1 MELEEYI
8 ESAILTWL
16 MSQWVSA
23 DKIVS
28 GWWYDSNKWIYRKQK
43 SQFARR
49 GISDIVWVLPWGRA
63 LYIEVKKPSEMQFF
77 DSSEEEM
84 KQRMQDSRAH
94 NKNRYVHALEQIKFL
109 TEKRSLGAVAFFSSS
124 VDQTR
129 QRMEEQWVV
138 FL

>member
-28 GWWYDSNKWIYRKQK
+28 WWWYDSNKWIYRKQK

-49 GISDIVWVLPWGRA
+49 GISDIIWVLPWGRA

-84 KQRMQDSRAH
+84 IKRMQDSKAH
-94 NKNRYVHALEQIKFL
+94 NKNRYIHALEQIKYID
-109 TEKRSLGAVAFFSSS
+109 EKRSLGAVAFFSSS
-124 VDQTR
+124 VEQTH
-129 QRMEEQWVV
+129 QRMEEQGVV